1 MDYQQLML
9 FMQKL
14 PTGKWR
20 NQEIESLQ
28 HQEIRYFAQWNGSKI
43 DQAVG
48 CAVGEEKVDISIS
61 LYVYIYIIYTHICY
75 TV

>member
-28 HQEIRYFAQWNGSKI
+28 HQEIRDFAQ
-43 DQAVG
+43 
-48 CAVGEEKVDISIS
+48 
-61 LYVYIYIIYTHICY
+61 
-75 TV
+75 